1 VTRVHLVPSQQ
12 FDPAPVQDPHIG
24 IHWEGGGVSRPKGA
38 GEREGEG
45 GTQIGFTQIVSPFRV
60 GLPVD
65 IFKIKKRL

>member
-1 VTRVHLVPSQQ
+1 M
-12 FDPAPVQDPHIG
+12 
-24 IHWEGGGVSRPKGA
+24 SRPKGA